1 MKNFTEKQRFTQWW
15 IWMII
20 VTISSI
26 ALAGFVQQI
35 ILKKPFGDKP
45 MSNTEVIVFV
55 LFMAVFFCLFTIM
68 KLITV
73 IDRSGIKMHFV
84 PFVKKEVKWED
95 VKSLSVVNYGFVGG
109 WGIRFG
115 SSYGTIYN
123 VKGKMGLAIELTNG
137 KKFLIGTQKPEEI
150 QNVVDRYFN
159 KKSKTIE

>member
-45 MSNTEVIVFV
+45 MSNAEVVVFV
-55 LFMAVFFCLFTIM
+55 AFMVVFFYLFTIM

-73 IDRSGIKMHFV
+73 IDRSGIKMQFV
-84 PFVKKEVKWED
+84 PFVKKQVKWED

-123 VKGKMGLAIELTNG
+123 VKGKMGLAIEFTNG
-137 KKFLIGTQKPEEI
+137 KKLLVGTQKPDEI
-150 QNVVDRYFN
+150 QNVIDRYFN
-159 KKSKTIE
+159 NKSEAI